1 MRAISLLTEYLNM
14 HTINSLLIIRI
25 SCIFDLSNKLSDVY
39 YYSNQIRCMIVVYRK
54 DVYLSYSIIIM
65 YILLA
70 LIVSTAVIYFI
81 VASQEYSDL
90 LEFLQVGIQGE
101 TQEKQVEMTLFIGAG
116 IVYLGLFVWI
126 LKTKLKSKIPYV
138 VVAAIS
144 AILIATYAASRT
156 IGVPLVGVEYYIG
169 KLDMVSKVLQVVMIG
184 ISVHLIFTV
193 RKTTIKEETIR

>member
-1 MRAISLLTEYLNM
+1 MSIS
-14 HTINSLLIIRI
+14 SIIR
-25 SCIFDLSNKLSDVY
+25 
-39 YYSNQIRCMIVVYRK
+39 
-54 DVYLSYSIIIM
+54 

-70 LIVSTAVIYFI
+70 LIVSTAVIYFV

-90 LEFLQVGIQGE
+90 VDFLQVGIQGE

-126 LKTKLKSKIPYV
+126 LKTKIRSKIPYI

-169 KLDMVSKVLQVVMIG
+169 KLDMVSKVLQVIMIG
-184 ISVHLIFTV
+184 ISVYLIFAV
-193 RKTTIKEETIR
+193 RKTMIKEETIR

>member
-1 MRAISLLTEYLNM
+1 MN
-14 HTINSLLIIRI
+14 HNIRI
-25 SCIFDLSNKLSDVY
+25 V
-39 YYSNQIRCMIVVYRK
+39 
-54 DVYLSYSIIIM
+54 SISSIIM

-101 TQEKQVEMTLFIGAG
+101 TQEKQVEMTLFIGSG

-126 LKTKLKSKIPYV
+126 LKTKLGSKIPYI
-138 VVAAIS
+138 VVAAVS
-144 AILIATYAASRT
+144 VILIVTYWASRT

-169 KLDMVSKVLQVVMIG
+169 KLDMANKVLEVIMIG
-184 ISVHLIFTV
+184 MSVYLITAA
-193 RKTTIKEETIR
+193 RKTMIKEETIR